1 MHAYLVVGEGEEL
14 EKKVAEMVRE
24 LKVKVLEYPAKKI
37 EDIRLLNS
45 FVSLTLTTPTAILLR
60 GVDEATDEALNAF
73 LKNLE
78 EPQENLYYIL
88 TAASPHKVLPTIV
101 SRCLIVR
108 VSGAKR
114 VGPGEAKDFLNKE
127 VGEKI
132 ADLEK
137 IRDREE
143 AIAFVSDFV
152 RGLHQLIK
160 KGENYQKVAGAARVS
175 QTTIERLKAN
185 GNVTLQLTNL
195 AISLV

>member
-78 EPQENLYYIL
+78 EPQENLYFIL
-88 TAASPHKVLPTIV
+88 TAASTHKVLPTIA
-101 SRCLIVR
+101 SRCLVVR
-108 VSGAKR
+108 VSGVKK
-114 VGPGEAKDFLNKE
+114 VGPKEAQDFLNKE

-137 IRDREE
+137 IKDREE